1 MRVAVMLTLIVCALF
16 GVIGC
21 GEESKSPAEPVPE
34 IVPGLSGDT
43 YMNTKFGIKISNLP
57 VDEWTVKALGE
68 DSRGLM
74 ARRIEGF
81 LPYYTLLLMEPV
93 PAYQFID
100 MDVDGFTSSI
110 IAADI
115 PFIILTVDYDE
126 GRFVS
131 YNLSE
136 EINQHAAMWELE
148 IESKNA
154 ITVENGTGIQAILLW
169 DDGTKEAMTCFAKT
183 DILVRC
189 TYYASS
195 LKFVTY
201 YPTYIQ
207 VVENMWLYGR

>member
-1 MRVAVMLTLIVCALF
+1 MRVAVLFILIVCALS

-21 GEESKSPAEPVPE
+21 GEEPASPTEPVPE
-34 IVPGLSGDT
+34 MVPGLSGDT
-43 YMNTKFGIKISNLP
+43 YMNTKFGIRISNLP

-68 DSRGLM
+68 DGQGMMSRPEPGIL
-74 ARRIEGF
+74 ASHR
-81 LPYYTLLLMEPV
+81 LLLMEPV

-100 MDVDGFTSSI
+100 MDVEGFTSSI
-110 IAADI
+110 TAADI
-115 PFIILTVDYDE
+115 PFILLTVDHEE

-136 EINQHAAMWELE
+136 EIDWYAEVWGSE

-154 ITVENGTGIQAILLW
+154 VTVANGTGIQAVLLNN
-169 DDGTKEAMTCFAKT
+169 GSKEALTWFAKT
-183 DILVRC
+183 DMVVRC

-201 YPTYIQ
+201 YPTYLQ
-207 VVENMWLYGR
+207 VVENMWIYGR